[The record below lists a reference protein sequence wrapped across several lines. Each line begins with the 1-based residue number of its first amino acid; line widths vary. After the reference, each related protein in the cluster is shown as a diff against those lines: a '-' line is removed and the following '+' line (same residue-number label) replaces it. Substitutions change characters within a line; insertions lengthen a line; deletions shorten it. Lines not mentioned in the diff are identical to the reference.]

1 MRNALTIA
9 GSDSIGGAG
18 IQADVKAMA
27 AVGVHATT
35 VITAITAQNTQGV
48 FGILPVSPEFVQDQ
62 LEAVLKDSDIKAV
75 KTGMLYSAEIVE
87 TVADILED
95 RDMPVVVDPVLV
107 SGTGHS
113 LADDDLPKAIRKH
126 LLPICELVT
135 PNKDEAEV
143 LAKMKIRNEDD
154 ITLACELIGKEGE
167 AVLLKGGHFN
177 SNTVVDY
184 LYLSSEFNKLEYPRL
199 KKSGHGSGCVLSSY
213 ITANMAKGI
222 DIVNAVMKSRTLIQE
237 SIATQYAV
245 GQGIEVVNPIVKMK
259 GDTDRFKVLDALD
272 AAAAK
277 IVDTVPEEFVPK
289 GGINIALALKD
300 AAGPEE
306 IAAMDKRIR
315 VHNGSLKCGPA
326 KFGVAEH
333 LSYVLLAAMKKD
345 PSVRSVMSIAFSKDT
360 LSIMEEVGLEAVAAN
375 MQMDKVS
382 EGTEEAIA
390 KFKGVPDAIYDKAG
404 KTRMF
409 RIFGKDEKDVLDKL
423 ESILRGGRP
432 LPNPFRFYRNA
443 YIPPTAILC
452 SWQTSKRTA
461 HARTPNAPATGTAGS
476 ASRRMWPTRK
486 SPRSASASSGRST
499 PDREKTF
506 RARPGRNSKKN
517 NYWGTGPRARLPG

>member
-95 RDMPVVVDPVLV
+95 RDVPVVVDPVLV

-199 KKSGHGSGCVLSSY
+199 KRSGHGSGCVLSSY

-222 DIVNAVMKSRTLIQE
+222 DIVNSVMKSRALIQE
-237 SIATQYAV
+237 AIATQYAV

-409 RIFGKDEKDVLDKL
+409 RIFGKDEKNVLNKL
-423 ESILRGGRP
+423 ESILRGG
-432 LPNPFRFYRNA
+432 Y
-443 YIPPTAILC
+443 PP
-452 SWQTSKRTA
+452 QTPYA
-461 HARTPNAPATGTAGS
+461 
-476 ASRRMWPTRK
+476 
-486 SPRSASASSGRST
+486 
-499 PDREKTF
+499 
-506 RARPGRNSKKN
+506 
-517 NYWGTGPRARLPG
+517 

>member
-1 MRNALTIA
+1 
-9 GSDSIGGAG
+9 
-18 IQADVKAMA
+18 
-27 AVGVHATT
+27 
-35 VITAITAQNTQGV
+35 
-48 FGILPVSPEFVQDQ
+48 
-62 LEAVLKDSDIKAV
+62 
-75 KTGMLYSAEIVE
+75 
-87 TVADILED
+87 
-95 RDMPVVVDPVLV
+95 VLV

-199 KKSGHGSGCVLSSY
+199 KRSGHGSGCVLSSY

-222 DIVNAVMKSRTLIQE
+222 DIVNAVMKSRALIQE

-245 GQGIEVVNPIVKMK
+245 GKGIEVVNPIVKMK

-390 KFKGVPDAIYDKAG
+390 RYKGVPDAIYDKAG

-423 ESILRGGRP
+423 ESILRGGHP

-443 YIPPTAILC
+443 YIPPIAILC
-452 SWQTSKRTA
+452 SWQTLKRTA
-461 HARTPNAPATGTAGS
+461 SARTPNAPATGTAGS
-476 ASRRMWPTRK
+476 ASRRMWPTPR